1 MPKEQR
7 ADLHERFAA
16 WLELAA
22 GERLAEY
29 EEILGYHLERAYR
42 YRAELGPPD
51 QATRDLGRSAATR
64 LISSAERA
72 RERGDFAVAEKLLHG
87 AAEISEGSTR
97 ARSLFV
103 LTQIRFEKND
113 FLGSAETARQ
123 AIAAAEATGD
133 PALAQRAA
141 LLLDEA
147 LGQIEPTHTLGQTRA
162 AAEGALRRLQE
173 MGDDPG
179 IVQATI
185 TLSRMAFYHGE
196 CARSLEITGELL
208 DRASGF
214 PFTARRMIALTR
226 SVSGYFGPAPVE
238 EALRIYD
245 QALAMVPDSIIAQVF
260 LGEIH
265 AALLAMQG
273 REEEF
278 RVEQDR
284 VDRLMGEIG
293 LPEALTSTY
302 QGRGEAE
309 RFLGHPDRAEQQFRA
324 GVEQWDALGETGFN
338 STMTAL
344 LASVLCDLGR
354 FEEAEAN
361 AARSRELSAEDDFA
375 SQAAWRMAQARV
387 LSHRGEHDEALALAD
402 EAVAINATTD
412 YLTWQA
418 ESDEVRGMV
427 LAAAGR
433 TDEAIAAHGVA
444 LERFERKGAVP
455 AAARTRTRIAELL
468 GE

>member
-1 MPKEQR
+1 V
-7 ADLHERFAA
+7 A
-16 WLELAA
+16 
-22 GERLAEY
+22 ERL
-29 EEILGYHLERAYR
+29 L
-42 YRAELGPPD
+42 D
-51 QATRDLGRSAATR
+51 
-64 LISSAERA
+64 
-72 RERGDFAVAEKLLHG
+72 G
-87 AAEISEGSTR
+87 AAEISEGTIR
-97 ARSLFV
+97 AKALFD
-103 LTQIRFEKND
+103 LTQTRFEKND
-113 FLGSAETARQ
+113 FAAGADTARTTIDAAETS
-123 AIAAAEATGD
+123 GD
-133 PALAQRAA
+133 LALAQRAT
-141 LLLDEA
+141 LLLNEA
-147 LGQIEPTHTLGQTRA
+147 LGQLEPTHTLERTRA
-162 AAEGALRRLQE
+162 ATEEALRRLQDL
-173 MGDDPG
+173 GDGPG

-185 TLSRMAFYHGE
+185 TLSRMAFYEGQ
-196 CARSLEITGELL
+196 CTRSLEITDRLLTRAAEL
-208 DRASGF
+208 
-214 PFTARRMIALTR
+214 PYIARRNLALNR
-226 SVSGYFGPAPVE
+226 AVSGYFGPATAD
-238 EALRIYD
+238 EALRIHE
-245 QALAMVPDSIIAQVF
+245 QALGIVGDSVVGQAF
-260 LGEIH
+260 LGEIR

-273 REEEF
+273 REDEY
-278 RVEQDR
+278 RVEQER

-293 LPEALTSTY
+293 LPEVLTNTY

-375 SQAAWRMAQARV
+375 SQAAWRMARARV
-387 LSHRGEHDEALALAD
+387 VSHRGEHDEALALAD
-402 EAVAINATTD
+402 DAVAINATTD

-433 TDEAIAAHGVA
+433 TDEAIAAYGVA
-444 LERFERKGAVP
+444 LERYERKGALP